1 MDEKTFQRKVLQ
13 KLRDKWKAHEQRGL
27 WIPYPRTRFANAGV
41 SDLVLVTAA
50 VELKAPGS
58 RYDITPTQQAFLGEL
73 TKTGGVGH
81 CVHNFAELGDFIYA
95 YTGFLPET

>member
-1 MDEKTFQRKVLQ
+1 MHEKTFQRHVL
-13 KLRDKWKAHEQRGL
+13 KRLRDKWAKHERRGL

-58 RYDITPTQQAFLGEL
+58 RYDITPTQQAFLDEL
-73 TKTGGVGH
+73 IKSGGVGQ
-81 CVHNFAELGDFIYA
+81 CVHNFEELGDFIYA
-95 YTGFLPET
+95 CTGILPEA